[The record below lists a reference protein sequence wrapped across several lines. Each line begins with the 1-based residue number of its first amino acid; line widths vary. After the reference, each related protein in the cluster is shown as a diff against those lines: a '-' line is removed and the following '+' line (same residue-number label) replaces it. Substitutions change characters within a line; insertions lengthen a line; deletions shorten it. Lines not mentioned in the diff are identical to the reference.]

1 MGMCFGR
8 RGESFELSEN
18 NIRNVERWKEK
29 SVPIIFVIGAPSIGK
44 RDLGRRLSAKYGFF
58 MISTGDLL
66 KQEIKNG
73 TEKSQKF
80 ENVMKEGQNVPAND
94 IVPMV
99 EEQIM
104 SQPNAMGFL
113 IVGFPRDVRQAT
125 MFNEEVKRPTLV
137 LHLQVKRD
145 VLVERAKNG
154 TAKDDQNSLKLSEQ
168 INSYIDTISSTI
180 EPNKKV
186 TTEIDANEKN
196 KDEIFKAADE
206 EIDKRT
212 KTLET

>member
-1 MGMCFGR
+1 
-8 RGESFELSEN
+8 
-18 NIRNVERWKEK
+18 
-29 SVPIIFVIGAPSIGK
+29 
-44 RDLGRRLSAKYGFF
+44 
-58 MISTGDLL
+58 
-66 KQEIKNG
+66 
-73 TEKSQKF
+73 
-80 ENVMKEGQNVPAND
+80 MKEGQNVPAND
-94 IVPMV
+94 VVPMV
-99 EEQIM
+99 AEQMM

-113 IVGFPRDVRQAT
+113 IVGFPRDKGQAT

-186 TTEIDANEKN
+186 TAEIDADEKN
-196 KDEIFKAADE
+196 KDEIFKAAE
-206 EIDKRT
+206 KEIDKHT
-212 KTLET
+212 QKSET